1 MLLRIRQ
8 EPEAQAGRSAR
19 LLPGS
24 LRLGGEQFTPRLLQM
39 GQRCGHALTAAT
51 ASRSVSIR
59 LAVGPTVRSAD
70 TSPKLKRYG
79 TVPTAEHSQA
89 ERPINELRSQV
100 KTGRRRRKR

>member
-24 LRLGGEQFTPRLLQM
+24 LRLEGRAVHAAPST

-51 ASRSVSIR
+51 ASRFVSIR
-59 LAVGPTVRSAD
+59 LAVGPGVRSAD
-70 TSPKLKRYG
+70 ASPKLKRYG
-79 TVPTAEHSQA
+79 TVPAAEHSQV
-89 ERPINELRSQV
+89 ERPINELRSQA
-100 KTGRRRRKR
+100 KTGRQRRKR